1 VLLDPIAA
9 LAQLGGSA
17 DVKALDELCGRRALR
32 RVVNSGDVERL
43 ARGRYSLPTGPD
55 PVRSAVRLGGVASYE
70 SAATRW
76 GIELPVRAEARAQV
90 TVGRGRSHL
99 KLDGVEVHW
108 ADLSASDVDGSFT
121 TPLRTVLDIARHRPF
136 GTALAAADCAL
147 RMRLVLPGDL
157 VAGAQRLRGP
167 GCTQARRV
175 ADQADARAASVLE
188 SVLRAIMIE
197 GEITGFEPQ
206 VEIHGDGFFARVD
219 LGHHGRRIALEADSF
234 EHHGHRAA
242 LARDCRRYTELTSRG
257 WLVLRFAWEQVMFE
271 PEWVVAMIR
280 AALEL
285 PPAGRFG
292 PTAGARCL
300 GADSAGRC
308 ACPADRLTGQKRTVA
323 KAPTCSKPTRR

>member
-1 VLLDPIAA
+1 VLVDPIAA
-9 LAQLGGSA
+9 LARLGGSA
-17 DVKALDELCGRRALR
+17 DVKALDALCGRRALR
-32 RVVNSGDVERL
+32 RVVRSGEVERL
-43 ARGRYSLPTGPD
+43 ARGRYGLPAGPD

-76 GIELPVRAEARAQV
+76 GIELPVRADARAQV

-99 KLDGVEVHW
+99 KPDGVEVHW
-108 ADLSASDVDGSFT
+108 ADVPASDVEGSFT
-121 TPLRTVLDIARHRPF
+121 TPLRTLLDLARHRPF

-157 VAGAQRLRGP
+157 MAGAQRLRGP

-175 ADQADARAASVLE
+175 ADHADARAASVLE

-206 VEIHGDGFFARVD
+206 VEIHGDRFFARVD
-219 LGHHGRRIALEADSF
+219 LGHRGRRIALEADSF

-242 LARDCRRYTELTSRG
+242 LARDCRRYTELTTRG

-271 PEWVVAMIR
+271 PDWVVAMIR

-285 PPAGRFG
+285 PRAGTLGSAVG
-292 PTAGARCL
+292 PRCAG
-300 GADSAGRC
+300 GESTGRC
-308 ACPADRLTGQKRTVA
+308 ACPTDKLGRQKSTVA
-323 KAPTCSKPTRR
+323 KAPTSSKPTRR